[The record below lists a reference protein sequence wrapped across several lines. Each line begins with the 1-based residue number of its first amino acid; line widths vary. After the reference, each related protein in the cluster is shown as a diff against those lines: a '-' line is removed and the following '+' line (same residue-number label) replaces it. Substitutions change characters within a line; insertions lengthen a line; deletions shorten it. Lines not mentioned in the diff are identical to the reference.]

1 MNRLSLHLWVTLLL
15 LSWPATLGLAAQPP
29 TVEGPP
35 PDLDATPEEEGLDVP
50 VEPVAN
56 DDEDMDDEDAALFEE
71 ASAADFNIP
80 EPGDSFINDDSM
92 KKKLIWRGYIESD
105 FRFTPEKDV
114 DFLRTEST
122 ASSRLSA
129 LFGRHVAA
137 VADARFVY
145 TERSEAVDFAGLTN
159 RSLLDPWRLESDELF
174 VEFRDV
180 GVDGLDI
187 RLGRQVV
194 IWGSA
199 DRFHPTSNLNPLDVE
214 DPLQFGA
221 AVGNQ
226 MLLVRWRP
234 DAMAGEAENP
244 WFDEFN
250 LELVCVPV
258 FKPAQLPE
266 SAGFAFTDQDELERR
281 ATSPVLKELIDEQK
295 LKMQQGWTFAYE
307 PTVQL
312 PESNLQNA
320 MAGARMSFRLMG
332 VDLGFSYFRGF
343 DDFPRAEK
351 VTNETLGLDVT
362 SRVQLTYPRVQVIG
376 ADMATSL
383 GFLGG
388 MGLWAEVGMTF
399 HDDLYRLIDTF
410 PLDSGVVSEKEHS
423 AGHFIKAVV
432 GMDYSITP
440 WWYVN
445 VQYMHGFLDE
455 FGADQ
460 LKHYIVAGSDIKM
473 ARDKVLLRFF
483 GIVSLEDQSFVLF
496 PQVVLKPWNNGE
508 FAVGSFL
515 FMGESDTKFGS
526 PAAGRSNVFLKG
538 RVSF

>member
-1 MNRLSLHLWVTLLL
+1 MNRELLALCGVLAL
-15 LSWPATLGLAAQPP
+15 LCWAPTTGLTAEPP
-29 TVEGPP
+29 SEQTPQESSTPVP
-35 PDLDATPEEEGLDVP
+35 TPEPAVDEDEGMDEEDADLFLEAEKDVP
-50 VEPVAN
+50 VAPEAGDDFVN
-56 DDEDMDDEDAALFEE
+56 D
-71 ASAADFNIP
+71 P
-80 EPGDSFINDDSM
+80 SM
-92 KKKLIWRGYIESD
+92 KKTIKWRGYIESD
-105 FRFTPEKDV
+105 VRFTPDKDV
-114 DFLRTEST
+114 DFLRTENT
-122 ASSRLSA
+122 ASARVSA
-129 LFGRHVAA
+129 LYGRHVAA

-145 TERSEAVDFAGLTN
+145 TERSQAVDFAGLTN
-159 RSLLDPWRLESDELF
+159 RSLLDSWRLESDELF

-180 GVDGLDI
+180 GLDGLDF

-199 DRFHPTSNLNPLDVE
+199 DRFHPTANLNPLDVE

-221 AVGNQ
+221 AVGNE
-226 MLLVRWRP
+226 MLLMRWRP
-234 DAMAGEAENP
+234 DAMAGEAKNP

-250 LELVCVPV
+250 LELVCVPI

-281 ATSPVLKELIDEQK
+281 ATSPELKSLILEQK
-295 LKMQQGWTFAYE
+295 NLMQEGWTFAYQ

-312 PESNLQNA
+312 PEKNIHNS
-320 MAGARMSFRLMG
+320 MAGARMSFRLVG

-351 VTNETLGLDVT
+351 VTNDALGKDVT
-362 SRVQLTYPRVQVIG
+362 SNVQLTYPRVQVVG

-388 MGLWAEVGMTF
+388 LGLWAEVGMTF
-399 HDDLYRLIDTF
+399 HDDLYRVIDTY
-410 PLDSGVVSEKEHS
+410 PVGTGIVVEKERG
-423 AGHFIKAVV
+423 ADHFIKAVV
-432 GMDYSITP
+432 GVDYSITP

-455 FGADQ
+455 FGEDQ
-460 LKHYIVAGSDIKM
+460 LNDYMVAGSDIKM
-473 ARDKVLLRFF
+473 ARDKVLLRIF
-483 GIVSLEDQSFVLF
+483 GIVSIQDQSFVLF
-496 PQVVLKPWNNGE
+496 PQLVVKPWNNGE

-515 FMGESDTKFGS
+515 FMGKEDTKFGS
-526 PAAGRSNVFLKG
+526 PAAGRSNVFMKA